1 MKELCEFLEWYTKIV
16 KSQIVITNEIFEKLI
31 EKFKN

>member
-16 KSQIVITNEIFEKLI
+16 KSQIVIANETFEKLI

>member
-1 MKELCEFLEWYTKIV
+1 MKELIEFLEWYTKIV
-16 KSQIVITNEIFEKLI
+16 KSQIVITNDVFEKLI

>member
-16 KSQIVITNEIFEKLI
+16 KSQIVITNDVFEKLI